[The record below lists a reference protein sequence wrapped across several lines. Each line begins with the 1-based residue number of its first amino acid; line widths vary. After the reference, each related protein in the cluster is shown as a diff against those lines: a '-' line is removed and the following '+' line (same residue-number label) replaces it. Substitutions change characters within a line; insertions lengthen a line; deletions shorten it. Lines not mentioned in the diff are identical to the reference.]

1 MQLGTNFAHHIF
13 AQKLEIN
20 FPIRENLD
28 KSFGKFSF
36 FLETH
41 TTFLL
46 PTRCDHRSSRSSYVY
61 GMNAPKGQS
70 HMTNGIFAKMAAEN
84 CHSVNSFSI
93 QTGVLIET
101 VNVFFVENLDSHAK
115 CCTIVMNIESSFEE
129 SRASRAVISHAQH
142 VPHANL
148 NSIAQQKPFCLL
160 CIICNEGCLC
170 GQSISVR
177 EICYKSDIHTCS

>member
-1 MQLGTNFAHHIF
+1 
-13 AQKLEIN
+13 
-20 FPIRENLD
+20 
-28 KSFGKFSF
+28 
-36 FLETH
+36 
-41 TTFLL
+41 
-46 PTRCDHRSSRSSYVY
+46 
-61 GMNAPKGQS
+61 
-70 HMTNGIFAKMAAEN
+70 MAAEN

-101 VNVFFVENLDSHAK
+101 VKVFFVENLDSHAK
-115 CCTIVMNIESSFEE
+115 CCTIVTNIESSFEE

-160 CIICNEGCLC
+160 FIICNEGCLC

-177 EICYKSDIHTCS
+177 ERGHKSDIHTCSYIVPLWMYQLGSHALSPESVAMWRLSELWRLLMYAELHWLPPTNWEINKLKSNERTTW